1 MSTQRSTEFAFAAAA
16 PLKRFLDDPAVV
28 EVMVNGPDA
37 VFVERH
43 GDRPQRVDTN
53 LSRVQIEGLVANI
66 ASLSHK
72 VVSLD
77 GGRAAKSLARHS
89 VISARLP
96 GFRLEVQMPPVAVHG
111 PYITIRRH
119 NVRALTL
126 QAYVDKGQLPAE
138 AAEYLAM
145 AVASRKNILVA
156 GGTSSGKTTFLN
168 ALLQEV
174 DRGERLLTIEVVAEL
189 IVEHENVV
197 RLEADDEQGYP
208 VQRLL
213 KSALRSRPD
222 RIVVGEVRG
231 GEAFDWL
238 DAANTGHPGTIA
250 SLHANSAA
258 EALARL
264 ENLVQEG
271 RAVMPLQA
279 IKQRIGDTLDVV
291 VHMHRISEGGQEV
304 RRLGALVQVE
314 GFDSLTNQYQIN
326 QIF

>member
-1 MSTQRSTEFAFAAAA
+1 MSTQRSTDFAFAAAA
-16 PLKRFLDDPAVV
+16 PLRRFLDDPAVT
-28 EVMVNGPDA
+28 EVMVNGPAA

-43 GDRPQRVDTN
+43 GERPQRVDTT
-53 LSRVQIEGLVANI
+53 LTRVQIDGLVANI

-77 GGRAAKSLARHS
+77 GGHAAKNLARHS

-126 QAYVDKGQLPAE
+126 QDYVQKGQIPAA
-138 AAEYLAM
+138 AAEHLAK
-145 AVASRKNILVA
+145 AVASRENILVA

-168 ALLQEV
+168 ALIQEV

-189 IVEHENVV
+189 IVGHENTI

-222 RIVVGEVRG
+222 RIIVGEVRG

-238 DAANTGHPGTIA
+238 DAANTGHPGTLA

-271 RAVMPLQA
+271 RPVMPLQA
-279 IKQRIGDTLDVV
+279 IKQRIGDTLDLV
-291 VHMHRISEGGQEV
+291 VHMHRINEGGQEV
-304 RRLGALVQVE
+304 RRLSALVQVD
-314 GFDSLTNQYQIN
+314 GFDPSNNQYRLN
-326 QIF
+326 KIF